1 MIQILGLREFFDE
14 KKQKPLK
21 KECFFSKG
29 WRAESVA
36 EIFAQPE
43 KWLGDSGPIPKN
55 QQWNLYYTAAQCKE
69 QRGRILV
76 KQEVMPFDV
85 DGIDIERR
93 KEYVQPVCKALGV
106 DPTTTGVIFSG
117 NGLQFL
123 VGLKDP
129 IQSVQYFE
137 QHRVHYKVL
146 CERINSELRGSGLP
160 GSADASVFSPARLM
174 RFPLTLNKK
183 PNKPER
189 LGELYNRTIQPVDFD
204 IVKRSGLPDVPSSD
218 SLDPQDYGATDTK
231 GVLEECEF
239 LKWCSAEPENV
250 TEAQWYAM
258 LSITARLENGNQLS
272 HTLSEGH
279 PGYTQQETESKIEQA
294 LTSSGPRTCKN
305 IQGLW
310 EGCSKCKHF
319 EKCKSPILIQSEN
332 FIRTEKTGFHKKY
345 INAKGEEKTGPPQY
359 EDLRRFFAKKYTYC
373 VMEESRIC
381 YVWSGTHWEEFSDLK
396 LENFAQ
402 KHFDPPAQ
410 TFMVREFRELVNRT
424 HLKPASWFVDSTSRK
439 INFKNGILD
448 LRKMEFGPH
457 SSGTGFRYV
466 LDYEYNPT
474 AKCPKFEKFLSE
486 ITRGDAELEN
496 ILMEFMGYAFS
507 FDRCWAEK
515 ALICTGKGSNGKSTF
530 FDVMKA
536 LAGSKNYSSLMM
548 GDLKNEANRFH
559 LDGKLFNIGEET
571 PNRAMTD
578 SSLFK
583 AITTGGEMMVK
594 VLYKKS
600 FQIENKAKLIFL
612 CNDLPVTKDTSRG
625 YFRRLMIV
633 PFNADF
639 SGEARNPFILE
650 DLLTELPGIFNLVVR
665 GYQRL
670 KDQKKFS
677 RSERSDKELDRY
689 ESAINP
695 VKAWVEDCVEWQE
708 LSLPDEKLK
717 FAPIQSAF
725 KAFRV
730 FCEANNHDIRD
741 MNANAFG
748 KKLMAQ
754 MPGGGSDGRFGRQ
767 YIKSKRTRGV
777 RGMIFSDGADGF

>member
-345 INAKGEEKTGPPQY
+345 ISAKGEEKTGKPQY
-359 EDLRRFFAKKYTYC
+359 EDLRRFFAKKHKYIT
-373 VMEESRIC
+373 VAKAC
-381 YVWSGTHWEEFSDLK
+381 YVWNGQHWEPMDDEI

-402 KHFDPPAQ
+402 KHFRPHAV
-410 TFMVREFRELVNRT
+410 TNMVQEFKNLVLRT
-424 HLKPASWFVDSTSRK
+424 NIKTSEWFTDTTNRK
-439 INFKNGILD
+439 INFKNGTLNLD
-448 LRKMEFGPH
+448 SMQIEPH
-457 SSGTGFRYV
+457 SPEVGFRYV
-466 LDYEYNPT
+466 LDYEYNPQ
-474 AKCPKFEKFLSE
+474 AVCPKFDQFLTD
-486 ITRGDAELEN
+486 ITLGDEDLQN
-496 ILMEFMGYAFS
+496 VLMEFMGYCFS
-507 FDRCWAEK
+507 YDECWAEK
-515 ALICTGKGSNGKSTF
+515 ALIMTGKGSNGKSTLLR
-530 FDVMKA
+530 VMKR
-536 LAGSKNYSSLMM
+536 LAGKGNYSSVML
-548 GDLKNEANRFH
+548 GDLKAEANRFH

-571 PNRAMTD
+571 PSRAMVD

-583 AITTGGEMMVK
+583 NICDGGEMLAK
-594 VLYKKS
+594 VLYKKTFS
-600 FQIENKAKLIFL
+600 IENKTKLIFA
-612 CNDLPVTKDTSRG
+612 CNDLPATKDTSRG
-625 YFRRLMIV
+625 YLRRLLIV
-633 PFNADF
+633 PFKASFEGDKKD
-639 SGEARNPFILE
+639 PFIREKLFE
-650 DLLTELPGIFNLVVR
+650 ELPGIFNKVIR
-665 GYQRL
+665 GYARL
-670 KDQKKFS
+670 KKQAKFS
-677 RSERSDKELDRY
+677 DSQIASRELDKY
-689 ESAINP
+689 ETSINP
-695 VKAWVEDCVEWQE
+695 VKAWAEECIEWQE
-708 LSLPDEKLK
+708 LSPPGEEEKDAVIPTQKL
-717 FAPIQSAF
+717 FNAF
-725 KAFRV
+725 KV
-730 FCEANNHDIRD
+730 YCETRNYDIRD
-741 MNANAFG
+741 MNIKTFGRKFVTMVPDPKTRFVRKRFDG
-748 KKLMAQ
+748 KKNPVSA
-754 MPGGGSDGRFGRQ
+754 
-767 YIKSKRTRGV
+767 V
-777 RGMIFSDGADGF
+777 RGIIFSDGSEGY